1 MKLKSGEGVFD
12 RTNSHLHRGM
22 EIFLPSALAQ
32 IESRGREFIA
42 EEAHYNGPIG
52 KTLCVETHPGDRIV
66 YAQRV
71 GRAGLTRFVENR
83 TSEPC
88 SSVVVVLK
96 KAEESSDYV
105 LITAFI
111 GCLSEPEP
119 WDRRAFNQQA
129 DSAEAERK
137 SREFWN
143 SHALVWGVE
152 QIIIDTIT
160 TECPW

>member
-83 TSEPC
+83 KPEPC
-88 SSVVVVLK
+88 SRIVVILK
-96 KAEESSDYV
+96 KAEENGGYV

-111 GCLSEPEP
+111 GRLSQPEP
-119 WDRRAFNQQA
+119 WDRRNFLQQPNPQ
-129 DSAEAERK
+129 EAERL
-137 SREFWN
+137 SREFWS